1 MRTIYPVNR
10 AKSPKY
16 VSDDARWQA
25 IVKKEEKTDGHFFYS
40 VNTTGVYCRPS
51 CPSRRPNRE
60 NVAFHKSPEEA
71 EKAGFRACKRCDP
84 KSPDLAEQ
92 HAEVVATACRMIKEA
107 DEFPNLDELARA
119 VKMSP
124 GYFHRLFKAATGLTP
139 KAYAN
144 AHRADRVQKALP
156 RRETVTEAI
165 YEAGYNSNGRFYAHS
180 SKMLGMKPK
189 EYRDGG
195 VSNTIRFAIGECS
208 LGSILVASSD
218 KGVCAILMGN
228 DPDALARDLQD
239 RFPKANLVGAD
250 SEYEKLVAKV
260 VGFIEAPKIG
270 LDLPLDIRG
279 TAFQRPV
286 RRPATHGWP
295 TALAFRN
302 RLGQLRKPAVPMRS
316 PSPSRVTECCARMEI
331 SPAMAGA
338 WTGSAPCCF
347 GKGWRH
353 EPIEI
358 LDSGPRRRPRLGGDD
373 EQLGYLRLHDRQIG
387 SYTERVPIT
396 RRDVRHLSKHDCHG
410 SSRLRPRRV
419 QILVVPIAGTRWRIA
434 SGVVSAACIGG
445 QSLESSHENRL
456 ELSRLA

>member
-1 MRTIYPVNR
+1 MRTISHPVNR
-10 AKSPKY
+10 AKSPPY

-25 IVKKEEKTDGHFFYS
+25 IVKREEKADGHFLYS
-40 VNTTGVYCRPS
+40 VKTTGVYCRPS

-84 KSPDLAEQ
+84 KSPSLAEQ

-107 DEFPNLDELARA
+107 DEFPNLDELAGA

-139 KAYAN
+139 KVYAN

-165 YEAGYNSNGRFYAHS
+165 YEAGYNSNGRFYADS

-195 VSNTIRFAIGECS
+195 AGNTIRFAIGECS

-228 DPDALARDLQD
+228 DPDVLARDLQD

-250 SEYEKLVAKV
+250 SEYEKLIAKV

-270 LDLPLDIRG
+270 LDLPLDVRG
-279 TAFQRPV
+279 TAFQRRV
-286 RRPATHGWP
+286 WKELQRIPAGKTASYSEVADRIGFP
-295 TALAFRN
+295 KSARAVAQACGANALAVAIPCHRV
-302 RLGQLRKPAVPMRS
+302 LR
-316 PSPSRVTECCARMEI
+316 TDGNI
-331 SPAMAGA
+331 SGY
-338 WTGSAPCCF
+338 
-347 GKGWRH
+347 GWGVDRKRA
-353 EPIEI
+353 
-358 LDSGPRRRPRLGGDD
+358 LL
-373 EQLGYLRLHDRQIG
+373 LR
-387 SYTERVPIT
+387 E
-396 RRDVRHLSKHDCHG
+396 
-410 SSRLRPRRV
+410 
-419 QILVVPIAGTRWRIA
+419 
-434 SGVVSAACIGG
+434 GVAA
-445 QSLESSHENRL
+445 
-456 ELSRLA
+456 

>member
-1 MRTIYPVNR
+1 MRTICYPVNR
-10 AKSPKY
+10 AQSPKY

-25 IVKKEEKTDGHFFYS
+25 IVRKEEKADGDFLYS
-40 VNTTGVYCRPS
+40 VKTTGVYCRPS

-84 KSPDLAEQ
+84 KSPSLAEQ

-107 DEFPNLDELARA
+107 DEFPNLDELAGA

-139 KAYAN
+139 KVYAN

-165 YEAGYNSNGRFYAHS
+165 YEAGYNSNGRFYADS

-195 VSNTIRFAIGECS
+195 VGNTIRFAIGECS

-228 DPDALARDLQD
+228 DPDVLARDLQD

-270 LDLPLDIRG
+270 LDLPLDVRG
-279 TAFQRPV
+279 TAFQRRV
-286 RRPATHGWP
+286 WKELQRIPAGKTASYSEVADRIGFP
-295 TALAFRN
+295 KSARAVAQACGANALAVAIPCHRV
-302 RLGQLRKPAVPMRS
+302 LR
-316 PSPSRVTECCARMEI
+316 TDGNI
-331 SPAMAGA
+331 SGY
-338 WTGSAPCCF
+338 
-347 GKGWRH
+347 GWGVDRKRA
-353 EPIEI
+353 
-358 LDSGPRRRPRLGGDD
+358 LL
-373 EQLGYLRLHDRQIG
+373 LR
-387 SYTERVPIT
+387 E
-396 RRDVRHLSKHDCHG
+396 
-410 SSRLRPRRV
+410 
-419 QILVVPIAGTRWRIA
+419 
-434 SGVVSAACIGG
+434 GVAA
-445 QSLESSHENRL
+445 
-456 ELSRLA
+456 

>member
-1 MRTIYPVNR
+1 MRTICYPVNR
-10 AKSPKY
+10 AQSPKY

-25 IVKKEEKTDGHFFYS
+25 IVRKEEKADGGFLYS
-40 VNTTGVYCRPS
+40 VKTTGVYCRPS

-84 KSPDLAEQ
+84 RSPSLAEQ
-92 HAEVVATACRMIKEA
+92 HAEVVATACRLIKEA
-107 DEFPNLDELARA
+107 DEFPNLDELAGA

-139 KAYAN
+139 KVYAN

-165 YEAGYNSNGRFYAHS
+165 YEAGYNSNGRFYADS

-195 VSNTIRFAIGECS
+195 VGNTIRFAIGECS

-218 KGVCAILMGN
+218 QGVCAILMGN

-270 LDLPLDIRG
+270 LDLPLDVRG
-279 TAFQRPV
+279 TAFQRRV
-286 RRPATHGWP
+286 WKELQRIPAGKTASYSEVADRIGFP
-295 TALAFRN
+295 KSARAVAQACGANALAVAIPCHRV
-302 RLGQLRKPAVPMRS
+302 LR
-316 PSPSRVTECCARMEI
+316 TDGNI
-331 SPAMAGA
+331 SGY
-338 WTGSAPCCF
+338 
-347 GKGWRH
+347 GWGVDRKRA
-353 EPIEI
+353 
-358 LDSGPRRRPRLGGDD
+358 LL
-373 EQLGYLRLHDRQIG
+373 LR
-387 SYTERVPIT
+387 E
-396 RRDVRHLSKHDCHG
+396 
-410 SSRLRPRRV
+410 
-419 QILVVPIAGTRWRIA
+419 
-434 SGVVSAACIGG
+434 GVAA
-445 QSLESSHENRL
+445 
-456 ELSRLA
+456 

>member
-1 MRTIYPVNR
+1 MIGSTMRTIYPVNR

-60 NVAFHKSPEEA
+60 NVAFHKCPEEA

-270 LDLPLDIRG
+270 LDLPLDVRG
-279 TAFQRPV
+279 TAFQRRV
-286 RRPATHGWP
+286 WKELQRIPAGKTASYSQVADRIGFP
-295 TALAFRN
+295 KSARAVAQACGANALAVAIPCHRV
-302 RLGQLRKPAVPMRS
+302 LR
-316 PSPSRVTECCARMEI
+316 TDGNI
-331 SPAMAGA
+331 SGY
-338 WTGSAPCCF
+338 
-347 GKGWRH
+347 GWGVDRKRA
-353 EPIEI
+353 
-358 LDSGPRRRPRLGGDD
+358 LL
-373 EQLGYLRLHDRQIG
+373 LR
-387 SYTERVPIT
+387 E
-396 RRDVRHLSKHDCHG
+396 
-410 SSRLRPRRV
+410 
-419 QILVVPIAGTRWRIA
+419 
-434 SGVVSAACIGG
+434 GVAA
-445 QSLESSHENRL
+445 
-456 ELSRLA
+456 